1 MASGTLHSGRLKVK
15 ASLEDGAPALRC
27 CLGTRGCRRR
37 VQRWQRRT
45 TRRVGARRE
54 WMEKKE
60 ELFGDALLRKPHGVV
75 AEGGVVAE
83 TVGRNGGRKRRAKP
97 WAWARR
103 QPPLFEGAQH
113 GLGVSV
119 WTVRLTGGPH
129 AVLIFF
135 QFIQNRL
142 NFKNSKWVPYV
153 ALKIPN
159 FYIWLT

>member
-1 MASGTLHSGRLKVK
+1 
-15 ASLEDGAPALRC
+15 
-27 CLGTRGCRRR
+27 
-37 VQRWQRRT
+37 
-45 TRRVGARRE
+45 
-54 WMEKKE
+54 MEKKE

-113 GLGVSV
+113 GLGVCLDRETDG
-119 WTVRLTGGPH
+119 WAPRGFD
-129 AVLIFF
+129 FF